1 MAGMLPVILCGQ
13 TTKIAVGVI
22 AALKP
27 EIDGIRSFPITV
39 VESANYGGFL
49 VIHLCLTS
57 DSGKAEIPAILKG
70 EPVTTD
76 VELGSKNYQN
86 IPKVIV
92 LGGGYND
99 EDVNVMRKAC
109 QAAKTPLVPWLRVR
123 NTSYYIFLLSI
134 IDVSSPDVLKIARS

>member
-1 MAGMLPVILCGQ
+1 MIPVILCGK

-27 EIDGIRSFPITV
+27 EMD
-39 VESANYGGFL
+39 

-57 DSGKAEIPAILKG
+57 DRGKTEIPAILKG
-70 EPVTTD
+70 EMVTTD

-86 IPKVIV
+86 IPKAIV

-99 EDVNVMRKAC
+99 EDLDVMQKAC
-109 QAAKTPLVPWLRVR
+109 KAAKTPLVPWLRVR
-123 NTSYYIFLLSI
+123 NMSYYNLLLSI
-134 IDVSSPDVLKIARS
+134 TESIES